1 MKEVWKDVVDF
12 EGLYQ
17 VSNKGNFRRHENSN
31 FKTKERTLHLNRL
44 GYLYATLSKK
54 GKSVKKTVHQLV
66 ARAFIPNF
74 EYGDVVNHID
84 GNKLN
89 NWVSNLEK
97 SNHQDN
103 NIHSYT
109 TGLRSKPGSS
119 KYHYVH
125 IVKEKYKDK
134 VYTSY
139 QAKIKDRGKVLFS
152 KQCKLEIDAA
162 KAVDEFLDSINDT
175 RRRRNFPKP

>member
-1 MKEVWKDVVDF
+1 MKELWKDVVDF

-17 VSNKGNFRRHENSN
+17 VSNKGNFRRHENSS
-31 FKTKERTLHLNRL
+31 FKTIERTLHLNRL

-54 GKSVKKTVHQLV
+54 GKSVKKTIHQLV

-89 NWVSNLEK
+89 NWVNNLEK
-97 SNHQDN
+97 SNYQDN
-103 NIHSYT
+103 NIHAYT

-119 KYHYVH
+119 QYHYVH

-139 QAKIKDRGKVLFS
+139 QAKIKDQGKVIFT